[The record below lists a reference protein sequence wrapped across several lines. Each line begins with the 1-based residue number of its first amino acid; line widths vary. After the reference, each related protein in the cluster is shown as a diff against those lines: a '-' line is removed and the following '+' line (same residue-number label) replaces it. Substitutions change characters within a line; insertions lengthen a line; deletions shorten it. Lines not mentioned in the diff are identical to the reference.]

1 MIDGS
6 ENSEPQCKSILPDG
20 GQHEV
25 GLLVGGQVALGQ
37 GRGTAVWQGLTTTQS
52 IVVME
57 VKD

>member
-1 MIDGS
+1 MIDCS
-6 ENSEPQCKSILPDG
+6 EDYEPQCKSILPDG

-25 GLLVGGQVALGQ
+25 GLLVGGQVTLSQ
-37 GRGTAVWQGLTTTQS
+37 GRGTAVGQGFITTQG

>member
-1 MIDGS
+1 MEDDKAGLLTDS
-6 ENSEPQCKSILPDG
+6 LHPDG

-37 GRGTAVWQGLTTTQS
+37 GRGTAVGQGLTTTQG

>member
-1 MIDGS
+1 MS
-6 ENSEPQCKSILPDG
+6 KFILPDG

-37 GRGTAVWQGLTTTQS
+37 GRGTAVGQGLTTTQG

>member
-25 GLLVGGQVALGQ
+25 GLLVGGQVTLGQ

-52 IVVME
+52 IVVMD
-57 VKD
+57 VDD